1 MATWRI
7 SVDGGAF
14 ATFEDSG
21 IQNPVRTVGS
31 QVVDTF
37 TFHVPV
43 ADWTGAPMM
52 EEGDV
57 VKITRDGSPFF
68 EGRAADPKR
77 AGEGAEERVEYKVE
91 GPWWWFL
98 NLTYRQT
105 RKHRTTST
113 PDTPAAIDKSRVIL
127 CADSL
132 GATISTGAEISA
144 CATYV
149 QAASSSA
156 FTVGTI
162 FAGITLWPT
171 EARAV
176 KCAHRVRR
184 PSKRRSQARPRS
196 TCRNA
201 ARFPP

>member
-68 EGRAADPKR
+68 EGRAADMQR
-77 AGEGAEERVEYKVE
+77 EGEVAE
-91 GPWWWFL
+91 
-98 NLTYRQT
+98 
-105 RKHRTTST
+105 
-113 PDTPAAIDKSRVIL
+113 
-127 CADSL
+127 
-132 GATISTGAEISA
+132 
-144 CATYV
+144 
-149 QAASSSA
+149 
-156 FTVGTI
+156 
-162 FAGITLWPT
+162 
-171 EARAV
+171 
-176 KCAHRVRR
+176 
-184 PSKRRSQARPRS
+184 
-196 TCRNA
+196 
-201 ARFPP
+201 